1 MEENKNNPDIHGTKS
16 TTRWVHKHRTLA
28 KWLARGL
35 VAGATAVSYYLKK
48 QEAKIEKEET
58 KEKKNSG

>member
-1 MEENKNNPDIHGTKS
+1 MTEEHHNKKDIHGTET

-48 QEAKIEKEET
+48 QEEKIEKEEKK
-58 KEKKNSG
+58 KEVD